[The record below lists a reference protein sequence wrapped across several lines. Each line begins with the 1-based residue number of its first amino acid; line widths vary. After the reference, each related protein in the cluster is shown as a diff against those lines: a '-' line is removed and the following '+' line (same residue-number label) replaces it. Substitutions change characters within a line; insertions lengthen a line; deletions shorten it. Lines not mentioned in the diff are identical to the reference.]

1 MPERIC
7 LLTPCLV
14 YVNHLGRPGLVPH
27 HMMEASMHA
36 WSIRSGPILTSRL
49 ILASFLLIP
58 WPALA
63 EGGTALPLSKIVLYS
78 SGVGYFQH
86 DGTVN
91 NRAQL
96 DLRMQTSQINDML
109 KSLVVQDFGGGRIS
123 TITYGSHDPVTK
135 TLSSF
140 GVNLTGNP
148 TLGQILTQVRGEP
161 VEVTA
166 PNPVSGTLLGV
177 EKKMESIGEG
187 SQHRIIEQEYV
198 TLLTED
204 GFRSLSL
211 ANVQRIKLT
220 NPALNAELHQALAAL
235 ATNHDAQKKTVS
247 ITFDGTGNRQAR
259 VAYLTEIPVWKTT
272 YRLVL
277 DEDKA
282 PYLQG
287 WAIVENQ
294 TSQDWRNVKLSLV
307 SGRPI
312 SFTMDLYQPLYN
324 PRPAVLP
331 ELYANLRPQ
340 TYGDA
345 MDELKAVA
353 SPAPARSDMKKER
366 LLGKLAQGFANDR
379 ANAPAA
385 VAAHEMEMGRLEEGV
400 LSMAIAEDRGELF
413 EYRIEQLVTLAKHT
427 SAMLPIIG
435 QTLQGQ
441 KVSLY
446 NQRVNAKH
454 PLNGYR
460 LKNTSSFHLMQ
471 GPITLFDGGTY
482 AGDARIEDLTPG
494 QDRLISYALDLK
506 TEVEPKLEGG
516 TQELATVSLKKGT
529 MLVSHRLVEDRTYL
543 VKNRDAKV
551 KTVLIEQPYRADW
564 KLAEPKEPAERTRDM
579 YRFSVSVDPGKSA
592 TFRVKETLP
601 IQESI
606 LLMDSGLDQIVHYQR
621 AKEVNP
627 QVKEA
632 LQRVVQ
638 LRSALDE
645 IRAQKTRL
653 DQRTTEITA
662 EHARIRENMQRLQQ
676 NSDLYNRYVKKLDQQ
691 ETELEK
697 LRKDIESLKNREDE
711 QRRELQIYVMN
722 LDVT

>member
-1 MPERIC
+1 MRARS
-7 LLTPCLV
+7 T
-14 YVNHLGRPGLVPH
+14 
-27 HMMEASMHA
+27 
-36 WSIRSGPILTSRL
+36 RSGYTLFRRMILV
-49 ILASFLLIP
+49 SFLLSP
-58 WPALA
+58 WPVLA
-63 EGGTALPLSKIVLYS
+63 EEGTTLPLSKVMLYS

-91 NRAQL
+91 NRTQL
-96 DLRMQTSQINDML
+96 DLRMQANQINDML

-123 TITYGSHDPVTK
+123 TVTYGSLDPVTK
-135 TLSSF
+135 TLGSF
-140 GVNLTGNP
+140 GINLNGNP

-161 VEVTA
+161 VEITA
-166 PNPVSGTLLGV
+166 PNPITGTLLGV
-177 EKKMESIGEG
+177 EKKTESIGEG
-187 SQHRIIEQEYV
+187 SQHRVIEQEYV

-211 ANVQRIKLT
+211 ANVQRIKLI
-220 NPALNAELHQALAAL
+220 NPALNADLHQALAAL
-235 ATNHDAQKKTVS
+235 AMNHDAQKKTVS

-259 VAYLTEIPVWKTT
+259 AAYLTETPVWKTT

-277 DEDKA
+277 DEEKA

-324 PRPAVLP
+324 PRPVVQP

-353 SPAPARSDMKKER
+353 SLPARSDMKKER
-366 LLGKLAQGFANDR
+366 LLGKLAQGFAGGR

-385 VAAHEMEMGRLEEGV
+385 ASVAAEMEMGSLEEGV
-400 LSMAIAEDRGELF
+400 VSMALAEDKGELF
-413 EYRIEQLVTLAKHT
+413 EYRIEQPVTLAKHT
-427 SAMLPIIG
+427 SALLPIIG

-441 KVSLY
+441 KVSVY
-446 NQRVNAKH
+446 NQRVNVKH

-460 LKNTSSFHLMQ
+460 LKNTSSLHLTQ
-471 GPITLFDGGTY
+471 GPITLFDSGAY
-482 AGDARIEDLTPG
+482 AGDARIEDLAPG

-506 TEVEPKLEGG
+506 AEVEPKLEGG

-529 MLVSHRLVEDRTYL
+529 MLISRRLVEDRTYL
-543 VKNRDAKV
+543 VRNRDAKT

-564 KLAEPKEPAERTRDM
+564 KLAEPKEPTERTRDM

-592 TFRVKETLP
+592 TLRVKETLP

-606 LLMDSGLDQIVHYQR
+606 LLMESGIDQIVHYQR
-621 AKEVNP
+621 AKEVSP
-627 QVKEA
+627 QVKDA
-632 LQRVVQ
+632 LQRVAQ
-638 LRSALDE
+638 LRSALDD
-645 IRAQKTRL
+645 IRTQRTRL

-697 LRKDIESLKNREDE
+697 LRKDIESLKSREDE
-711 QRRELQIYVMN
+711 QRRELQNYVMN
-722 LDVT
+722 LDIA

>member
-1 MPERIC
+1 MFAR
-7 LLTPCLV
+7 
-14 YVNHLGRPGLVPH
+14 
-27 HMMEASMHA
+27 SMH
-36 WSIRSGPILTSRL
+36 SGHALVKQL
-49 ILASFLLIP
+49 IFVSFLLLP
-58 WPALA
+58 WPVLA
-63 EGGTALPLSKIVLYS
+63 EDEAALPLSKIVLYS

-96 DLRMQTSQINDML
+96 NLRLHANQINDML
-109 KSLVVQDFGGGRIS
+109 KSLVVQDFGGGKVS
-123 TITYGSHDPVTK
+123 TVTYGSRDPVTK
-135 TLSSF
+135 TLGSF
-140 GVNLTGNP
+140 GINLNGNP

-166 PNPVSGTLLGV
+166 PNPIVGTLMGV
-177 EKKMESIGEG
+177 EKKTESIGEG
-187 SQHRIIEQEYV
+187 SQHRVIEQEYV
-198 TLLTED
+198 TLLTEE

-220 NPALNAELHQALAAL
+220 NPMLNAELHQALAAL

-247 ITFDGTGNRQAR
+247 ITFDGTGSRQAR
-259 VAYLTEIPVWKTT
+259 VAYLTETPVWKTT

-294 TSQDWRNVKLSLV
+294 TPQDWRNVTLSLV

-324 PRPAVLP
+324 PRPVVQP

-353 SPAPARSDMKKER
+353 SPPAPSEMKKER
-366 LLGKLAQGFANDR
+366 LLGKLDQGFAGGR

-385 VAAHEMEMGRLEEGV
+385 ASVAGEMEMRSLEEGV
-400 LSMAIAEDRGELF
+400 VSMAMAEDKGELF
-413 EYRIEQLVTLAKHT
+413 EYRIDQPVTLAKHT
-427 SAMLPIIG
+427 SALLPIIG

-446 NQRVNAKH
+446 NQTVNAKH

-460 LKNTSSFHLMQ
+460 LKNTSALHLMQ
-471 GPITLFDGGTY
+471 GPITLFDSGTY
-482 AGDARIEDLTPG
+482 AGDARIEDLSPG

-529 MLVSHRLVEDRTYL
+529 MLISRRLVEDRTYL
-543 VKNRDAKV
+543 VKNRDAKA

-564 KLAEPKEPAERTRDM
+564 KLVEPKEPTERTRDM
-579 YRFSVSVDPGKSA
+579 YRFGVSVDPGKSA
-592 TFRVKETLP
+592 TLRVKETLP

-606 LLMDSGLDQIVHYQR
+606 LLMDSGIDQIVYYQQ
-621 AKEVNP
+621 AKEVSLK
-627 QVKEA
+627 VKEA

-638 LRSALDE
+638 LRSKLDDA
-645 IRAQKTRL
+645 RTQRTRL
-653 DQRTTEITA
+653 DHRTAEITA
-662 EHARIRENMQRLQQ
+662 EHTRIRENMQRLPQ
-676 NSDLYNRYVKKLDQQ
+676 NSDLYTRYVKKLDQQ

-697 LRKDIESLKNREDE
+697 LRKEIENLKNTEE
-711 QRRELQIYVMN
+711 EHRRELQSFVMN
-722 LDVT
+722 LDAA

>member
-1 MPERIC
+1 MRARSIC
-7 LLTPCLV
+7 SGHALV
-14 YVNHLGRPGLVPH
+14 R
-27 HMMEASMHA
+27 
-36 WSIRSGPILTSRL
+36 RL
-49 ILASFLLIP
+49 ILVSFLLLP
-58 WPALA
+58 WPVMA
-63 EGGTALPLSKIVLYS
+63 EDEATLPLSKIMLYS

-91 NRAQL
+91 NRTQL
-96 DLRMQTSQINDML
+96 DLRFNVSQINDIL
-109 KSLVVQDFGGGRIS
+109 KSLVVQDFGGGKIS
-123 TITYGSHDPVTK
+123 TVTYGTRDPVTK
-135 TLSSF
+135 TLGSF
-140 GVNLTGNP
+140 SINLNGNP
-148 TLGQILTQVRGEP
+148 TLGHILTQLRGEP

-166 PNPVSGTLLGV
+166 PNPIVGTLLGV
-177 EKKMESIGEG
+177 EKKTESIGEG
-187 SQHRIIEQEYV
+187 SQHRVIEQEYV
-198 TLLTED
+198 TLLTVD

-235 ATNHDAQKKTVS
+235 ATNHDAQKRTVS

-259 VAYLTEIPVWKTT
+259 VAYLTETPVWKTT

-294 TSQDWRNVKLSLV
+294 TQQDWRNVKLSLV

-324 PRPAVLP
+324 PRPVVQP
-331 ELYANLRPQ
+331 ELYANLNPQ

-345 MDELKAVA
+345 MDELKPMA
-353 SPAPARSDMKKER
+353 SAPPARSDMKKER
-366 LLGKLAQGFANDR
+366 LLGKMAQGFASGR
-379 ANAPAA
+379 TNALAAKA
-385 VAAHEMEMGRLEEGV
+385 VAAEMEMGSLEEGV
-400 LSMAIAEDRGELF
+400 APMAMAEDKGELF
-413 EYRIEQLVTLAKHT
+413 EYRIDQPVTLAKHT
-427 SAMLPIIG
+427 SALLPIIG

-446 NQRVNAKH
+446 NQSVNAKH

-460 LKNTSSFHLMQ
+460 LKNTSTLHLMQ
-471 GPITLFDGGTY
+471 GPITLFDSGTY
-482 AGDARIEDLTPG
+482 AGDARIEDLPPG

-529 MLVSHRLVEDRTYL
+529 MLVSRRLVEDRTYL
-543 VKNRDAKV
+543 IKNRDAKA

-564 KLAEPKEPAERTRDM
+564 KLAEPKESTERTRDL
-579 YRFSVSVDPGKSA
+579 YRFSVAVDPGKSA
-592 TFRVKETLP
+592 MLRVKETLP
-601 IQESI
+601 IQETI
-606 LLMDSGLDQIVHYQR
+606 LLMESGVDQIVHYQQ
-621 AKEVNP
+621 AKEVS
-627 QVKEA
+627 QKVKEA

-638 LRSALDE
+638 LRSKLDDA
-645 IRAQKTRL
+645 RAQRTRL
-653 DQRTTEITA
+653 DQRTAEITA

-697 LRKDIESLKNREDE
+697 LRKEIESLKNTEE
-711 QRRELQIYVMN
+711 EHRRELQNYVMN
-722 LDVT
+722 LDVA

>member
-1 MPERIC
+1 MRA
-7 LLTPCLV
+7 L
-14 YVNHLGRPGLVPH
+14 
-27 HMMEASMHA
+27 
-36 WSIRSGPILTSRL
+36 SIRSGHALVRRL
-49 ILASFLLIP
+49 ILVSFLLLP
-58 WPALA
+58 WPVMA
-63 EGGTALPLSKIVLYS
+63 EEETTLPLSKIMLYS

-91 NRAQL
+91 NRTQL
-96 DLRMQTSQINDML
+96 DLRFNVSQINDIL
-109 KSLVVQDFGGGRIS
+109 KSLVVQDFGGGKIS
-123 TITYGSHDPVTK
+123 TVTYGSRDPVTK
-135 TLSSF
+135 TLGSF
-140 GVNLTGNP
+140 GVNLNGNP

-166 PNPVSGTLLGV
+166 PNPIVGTLLGV
-177 EKKMESIGEG
+177 EKKTESIGEG
-187 SQHRIIEQEYV
+187 SQYRIVEQEYV

-220 NPALNAELHQALAAL
+220 NPALNGELQQALAAL

-247 ITFDGTGNRQAR
+247 ITFDGTGNRQTR
-259 VAYLTEIPVWKTT
+259 VAYLTETPVWKTT

-294 TSQDWRNVKLSLV
+294 TPEDWRNVKLSLV

-324 PRPAVLP
+324 PRPLVQP
-331 ELYANLRPQ
+331 ELYANLKPQ

-345 MDELKAVA
+345 MDELKPMA
-353 SPAPARSDMKKER
+353 SAPPARSDIKKER
-366 LLGKLAQGFANDR
+366 LLGKLAQGATSNR

-385 VAAHEMEMGRLEEGV
+385 SAVADEMEMGSLEEGV
-400 LSMAIAEDRGELF
+400 APMAMAEDKGELF
-413 EYRIEQLVTLAKHT
+413 EYRIDQPVTLAKHT
-427 SAMLPIIG
+427 SALLPIIG

-446 NQRVNAKH
+446 NQSVNAKH

-460 LKNTSSFHLMQ
+460 LKNTSALHLMQ
-471 GPITLFDGGTY
+471 GPITLFDSGTY
-482 AGDARIEDLTPG
+482 AGDARIEDLPPG

-529 MLVSHRLVEDRTYL
+529 MLISRRLVEDRTYL
-543 VKNRDAKV
+543 VRNRDAKA

-564 KLAEPKEPAERTRDM
+564 KLAEPKEPTEQTRDL
-579 YRFSVSVDPGKSA
+579 YRFSVAVDPGKSA
-592 TFRVKETLP
+592 TLRVKETLP

-606 LLMDSGLDQIVHYQR
+606 LLMESGVDQIVHYQQ
-621 AKEVNP
+621 AKEVSLK
-627 QVKEA
+627 VKEA
-632 LQRVVQ
+632 LQRVVH
-638 LRSALDE
+638 LRSKLDDA
-645 IRAQKTRL
+645 RAQRTRL
-653 DQRTTEITA
+653 DQRTAEITA

-697 LRKDIESLKNREDE
+697 LRKEIESLKNTEE
-711 QRRELQIYVMN
+711 EHRRELQNYVMN
-722 LDVT
+722 LDVA

>member
-1 MPERIC
+1 MFARSIHSGRI
-7 LLTPCLV
+7 LV
-14 YVNHLGRPGLVPH
+14 
-27 HMMEASMHA
+27 M
-36 WSIRSGPILTSRL
+36 RL
-49 ILASFLLIP
+49 ILVSVLLFP
-58 WPALA
+58 WSVLA
-63 EGGTALPLSKIVLYS
+63 DEGAALPLSKIVLYS
-78 SGVGYFQH
+78 SGVGYFQR
-86 DGTVN
+86 DGSLN

-96 DLRMQTSQINDML
+96 DLRFNVSQINDLL
-109 KSLVVQDFGGGRIS
+109 KSLVVQDFGGGKVS

-135 TLSSF
+135 TLGNF
-140 GVNLTGNP
+140 GVNLNGNP

-161 VEVTA
+161 VEVAA
-166 PNPVSGTLLGV
+166 PNPIAGTLLGV
-177 EKKMESIGEG
+177 EKKTESVGEG
-187 SQHRIIEQEYV
+187 LQRRVIEQEYI

-204 GFRSLSL
+204 GLRSLSL

-235 ATNHDAQKKTVS
+235 AANHDAQKKTVS
-247 ITFDGTGNRQAR
+247 ITFDGTGNRRAR
-259 VAYLTEIPVWKTT
+259 VAYLTETPVWKTS

-277 DEDKA
+277 DEDKS

-294 TSQDWRNVKLSLV
+294 TPQDWRNVTLSLV

-324 PRPAVLP
+324 PRPVVQP

-345 MDELKAVA
+345 MDELKAAA
-353 SPAPARSDMKKER
+353 SPSPARSDMKKER
-366 LLGKLAQGFANDR
+366 LLGKMAQGFASER
-379 ANAPAA
+379 AAPAA
-385 VAAHEMEMGRLEEGV
+385 TAPHEMEMGRLEEGV
-400 LSMAIAEDRGELF
+400 VSMALAEDKGELF
-413 EYRIEQLVTLAKHT
+413 EYRIEQLVSLAKHT
-427 SAMLPIIG
+427 SALLPIIG

-446 NQRVNAKH
+446 NQAVNAKH

-460 LKNTSSFHLMQ
+460 LKNTSALHLMQ
-471 GPITLFDGGTY
+471 GPITLFDSGTY
-482 AGDARIEDLTPG
+482 AGDARIEDLPPG

-529 MLVSHRLVEDRTYL
+529 MLISRRLVEDRTYL
-543 VKNRDAKV
+543 VKNRDAKA
-551 KTVLIEQPYRADW
+551 KTLLIEQPYRADW
-564 KLAEPKEPAERTRDM
+564 KLVEPKEPAERTRDL
-579 YRFSVSVDPGKSA
+579 YRFSVAVDPGKTA
-592 TFRVKETLP
+592 TLRVKETLP
-601 IQESI
+601 ILESI
-606 LLMDSGLDQIVHYQR
+606 LLMESGIDQIVYYQQ
-621 AKEVNP
+621 AKEVSP
-627 QVKEA
+627 KVKEA

-638 LRSALDE
+638 LRGKLDDA
-645 IRAQKTRL
+645 RAQRTRL
-653 DQRTTEITA
+653 DQRTAEITA

-697 LRKDIESLKNREDE
+697 LRKEIENLKNTEE
-711 QRRELQIYVMN
+711 EHRRELQNFVLN
-722 LDVT
+722 LDVV

>member
-1 MPERIC
+1 MNAR
-7 LLTPCLV
+7 
-14 YVNHLGRPGLVPH
+14 
-27 HMMEASMHA
+27 
-36 WSIRSGPILTSRL
+36 SIRSAHALVWRL
-49 ILASFLLIP
+49 ILVSILLLP
-58 WPALA
+58 WPAMA
-63 EGGTALPLSKIVLYS
+63 EDEATLPLSKIVLYS

-91 NRAQL
+91 NRTQL
-96 DLRMQTSQINDML
+96 DLRLQTNQINDML
-109 KSLVVQDFGGGRIS
+109 KSLVVQDFGGGRVS
-123 TITYGSHDPVTK
+123 TVTYGSRDPVTK
-135 TLSSF
+135 TLGSF
-140 GVNLTGNP
+140 GINLNGNP

-166 PNPVSGTLLGV
+166 PNPIVGTLLGV
-177 EKKMESIGEG
+177 EKKTESIGEG
-187 SQHRIIEQEYV
+187 SQHRIVEQEYV

-204 GFRSLSL
+204 GFRAISL

-220 NPALNAELHQALAAL
+220 NPALNAELHQALATL
-235 ATNHDAQKKTVS
+235 ATNHDGQKKTVS
-247 ITFDGTGNRQAR
+247 ITFDGTGNRQTR
-259 VAYLTEIPVWKTT
+259 VAYLTETPVWKTT

-277 DEDKA
+277 DENKA

-294 TSQDWRNVKLSLV
+294 TSQDWQNVKLSLV

-324 PRPAVLP
+324 PRPLVQS
-331 ELYANLRPQ
+331 ELYANLKPQ

-345 MDELKAVA
+345 MDELKPMA
-353 SPAPARSDMKKER
+353 SASSARSDMKKER
-366 LLGKLAQGFANDR
+366 LLGKMAQGFTGGL

-385 VAAHEMEMGRLEEGV
+385 KAVAAEMEMGSLEQGV
-400 LSMAIAEDRGELF
+400 ASMAMAEDKGELF
-413 EYRIEQLVTLAKHT
+413 EYRINQPVTLAKHT
-427 SAMLPIIG
+427 SALLPIIG
-435 QTLQGQ
+435 QPLQGQ

-446 NQRVNAKH
+446 NQSINAKH

-460 LKNTSSFHLMQ
+460 LKNTSSLHLMQ
-471 GPITLFDGGTY
+471 GPITLFDSGTY
-482 AGDARIEDLTPG
+482 AGDARIEDLPPG

-529 MLVSHRLVEDRTYL
+529 MLISRRLVEDRTYF
-543 VKNRDAKV
+543 VKNRDAKA

-564 KLAEPKEPAERTRDM
+564 KLAEPKEPTERTRDL
-579 YRFSVSVDPGKSA
+579 YRFSVAVDPGKSA
-592 TFRVKETLP
+592 TLRVKETLP

-606 LLMDSGLDQIVHYQR
+606 LLMDSGVDQIVYYQQ
-621 AKEVNP
+621 AKEVSSK
-627 QVKEA
+627 VREA

-638 LRSALDE
+638 LRGKLDDA
-645 IRAQKTRL
+645 RAQRTRL
-653 DQRTTEITA
+653 DQRTAEITA
-662 EHARIRENMQRLQQ
+662 EHARIRENMQRLPQ

-697 LRKDIESLKNREDE
+697 LRKEIEILKNTEE
-711 QRRELQIYVMN
+711 EHRRELQNYVMN
-722 LDVT
+722 LDVA